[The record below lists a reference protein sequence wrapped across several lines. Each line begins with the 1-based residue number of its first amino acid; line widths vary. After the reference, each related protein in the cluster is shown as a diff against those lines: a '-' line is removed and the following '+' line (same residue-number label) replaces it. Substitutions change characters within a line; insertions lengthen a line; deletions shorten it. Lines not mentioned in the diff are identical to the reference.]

1 MQTEFS
7 AGCGEYR
14 FFNMFS
20 TRCRKES
27 EGKKMSVEYC
37 AYPFLKE
44 ESNLCDYE
52 IATDRLASMLSIARH
67 HIRHIPQE
75 DLLQLMEMIYHANG
89 SIRGNCAIRDIELQ
103 KLNILYARYS
113 MHMDHFVLPDGCIGA
128 SYLHVLRAET
138 KAVIRIMHRIQ
149 QEGKTVEAVLFD
161 FMNLL
166 SNTFFMLCLYE
177 NKHDGFLEREFI
189 SRSYV

>member
-1 MQTEFS
+1 
-7 AGCGEYR
+7 
-14 FFNMFS
+14 
-20 TRCRKES
+20 
-27 EGKKMSVEYC
+27 MSVEYC

-52 IATDRLASMLSIARH
+52 IATDRLASMLSVARH

>member
-52 IATDRLASMLSIARH
+52 IATDRLASMLSVARH

-89 SIRGNCAIRDIELQ
+89 SIRDNCAIRDIELQ

-113 MHMDHFVLPDGCIGA
+113 MHMDQTCLMADIQDA
-128 SYLHVLRAET
+128 SYLHVLRAEPKQSYALCIGT
-138 KAVIRIMHRIQ
+138 AGRENGWKPVLIQ
-149 QEGKTVEAVLFD
+149 VSWTCFLTPFSCCACMKINMTVFWKG
-161 FMNLL
+161 NL
-166 SNTFFMLCLYE
+166 
-177 NKHDGFLEREFI
+177 
-189 SRSYV
+189 

>member
-44 ESNLCDYE
+44 KSHLCDYE
-52 IATDRLASMLSIARH
+52 IATDRLASMLSVARH

-89 SIRGNCAIRDIELQ
+89 SIRGACAIGEAELK
-103 KLNILYARYS
+103 KLNTFYARY
-113 MHMDHFVLPDGCIGA
+113 HIEMDRFVLPDGCIGA
-128 SYLHVLRAET
+128 SHLHVLRAEV
-138 KAVIRIMHRIQ
+138 KAVIRIMHQIQ
-149 QEGKTVEAVLFD
+149 CEGKPVEAILFD

-166 SNTFFMLCLYE
+166 SNTFFMMCLYE
-177 NKHDGFLEREFI
+177 NAQDGIREREFI

>member
-52 IATDRLASMLSIARH
+52 IATDRLASMLSVARH

-75 DLLQLMEMIYHANG
+75 DLL
-89 SIRGNCAIRDIELQ
+89 
-103 KLNILYARYS
+103 
-113 MHMDHFVLPDGCIGA
+113 
-128 SYLHVLRAET
+128 
-138 KAVIRIMHRIQ
+138 
-149 QEGKTVEAVLFD
+149 
-161 FMNLL
+161 
-166 SNTFFMLCLYE
+166 
-177 NKHDGFLEREFI
+177 
-189 SRSYV
+189 